1 MIEVTL
7 SEFVVWALMISCAL
21 TGLFI
26 FTSRLSRR
34 GNAFRGLRHRIV
46 CRLCLHAY
54 EDHGSART
62 PECPQCGALNER
74 GRDRRLG

>member
-1 MIEVTL
+1 MELSL
-7 SEFVVWALMISCAL
+7 SEFVVYVLAGAFAL
-21 TGLFI
+21 TGFFI
-26 FTSRLSRR
+26 FISRLSRR
-34 GNAFRGLRHRIV
+34 GAGCRGLRHRVI